1 MNKKIIIGLFALA
14 ACHAAQAQIG
24 EHRNDFSVGGNGG
37 YVMSSVGFTPKV
49 TQTQHGGVTGG
60 FSYRYVCEKYFKTIC
75 SIYGEVNYSKVGW
88 KENILDID
96 DAPVTVTATGE
107 RLAYQRTATY
117 IQVPVFAHLAW
128 GRETRGLN
136 IFVNAGPQF
145 GYLLSESTKSNFDP
159 VHPPVTDNDRVNTVV
174 AQDTMAIENKF
185 DYGIALGL
193 GAEYS
198 IPKVG
203 HFLLEARYYYGLGNI
218 YGNSK
223 KDYFAKSN
231 YGQIV
236 VKLAYLFDIVRTK
249 NVKRK

>member
-1 MNKKIIIGLFALA
+1 MAALLMVSMSV
-14 ACHAAQAQIG
+14 HAQIG
-24 EHRNDFSVGGNGG
+24 EHRNDFSVGANGG
-37 YVMSSVGFTPKV
+37 YVMSNVGFTPKV
-49 TQTQHGGVTGG
+49 PQTQHGGVTGG

-75 SIYGEVNYSKVGW
+75 SIYGEVNYSQVGW
-88 KENILDID
+88 KEDILDVD
-96 DAPVTVTATGE
+96 NAPVTITGTDE
-107 RLAYQRTATY
+107 GLAYQRTATY
-117 IQVPVFAHLAW
+117 IQVPIFAHLAW

-145 GYLLSESTKSNFDP
+145 GYLLSEKTKTNFS
-159 VHPPVTDNDRVNTVV
+159 VQNPPSTDNDRVSNVV

-218 YGNSK
+218 YGASK
-223 KDYFAKSN
+223 KDYFGKSN

-236 VKLAYLFDIVRTK
+236 VKLAYLFDITRTK
-249 NVKRK
+249 GVKRK